1 MSSETINSATAPT
14 SAPQEAVFTIDG
26 KDYKKS
32 DLNPKTFNSIVIRQ
46 DLQATKIKLSL
57 ELEKIAILQAHYDNA
72 IANELGI
79 EIKKPE
85 PKTDAEEKK

>member
-1 MSSETINSATAPT
+1 
-14 SAPQEAVFTIDG
+14 
-26 KDYKKS
+26 
-32 DLNPKTFNSIVIRQ
+32 
-46 DLQATKIKLSL
+46 LQATKIKLSL

-85 PKTDAEEKK
+85 PKTDAAEDKK

>member
-1 MSSETINSATAPT
+1 MSSENINSTTAPAT
-14 SAPQEAVFTIDG
+14 EPTFTIDG

-32 DLNPKTFNSIVIRQ
+32 ELSTKTYNSIIVRQ

-85 PKTDAEEKK
+85 PKTDTAEDKK